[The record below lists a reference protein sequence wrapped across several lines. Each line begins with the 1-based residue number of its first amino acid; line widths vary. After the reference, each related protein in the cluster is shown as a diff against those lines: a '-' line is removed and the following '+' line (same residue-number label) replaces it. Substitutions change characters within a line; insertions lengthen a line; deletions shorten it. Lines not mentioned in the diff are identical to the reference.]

1 MTFIIAIQLN
11 DSIIVTADNKEV
23 VIKKGESTTHQENS
37 ISKMHSW
44 EKGIITGT
52 GESNLIHIAVALF
65 KEFDGL
71 EINELTKCLEISR
84 HIREVELGTEY
95 FQVQTTKLI
104 CSSFIEYGAQL
115 YKFESMDGKQSY
127 RMVLVEPMDITV
139 WMFNPNIEAI
149 SEDLQTLYTDLK
161 DYAAFT
167 NQTDWMNYYINR
179 IAPIYQKQSKV
190 DPMMSQSFDLFFQT
204 KDEYFYGHI
213 PNTQNIT
220 LEFKEISIKLLSK

>member
-1 MTFIIAIQLN
+1 
-11 DSIIVTADNKEV
+11 
-23 VIKKGESTTHQENS
+23 
-37 ISKMHSW
+37 
-44 EKGIITGT
+44 
-52 GESNLIHIAVALF
+52 
-65 KEFDGL
+65 
-71 EINELTKCLEISR
+71 
-84 HIREVELGTEY
+84 
-95 FQVQTTKLI
+95 
-104 CSSFIEYGAQL
+104 
-115 YKFESMDGKQSY
+115 MDGKQSY

-161 DYAAFT
+161 DYVAFT